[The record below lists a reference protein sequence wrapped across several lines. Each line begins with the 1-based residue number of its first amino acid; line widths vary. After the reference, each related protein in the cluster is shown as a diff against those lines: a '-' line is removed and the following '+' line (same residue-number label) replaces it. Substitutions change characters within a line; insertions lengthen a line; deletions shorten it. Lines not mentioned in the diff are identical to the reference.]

1 MQNRHGELTIICKAK
16 DLVNHTLQLTNNT
29 KLFPKKVRFTLCQR
43 MQNLSIQILHDIIAA
58 NEIYSRTVAEMNTRL
73 VRSPNS
79 SNANNVRYVNSDGSL
94 NNNNAYNGNRGVRP
108 ASVEYRD
115 RVTRK
120 GESRSPPSKE
130 DVSGPGLTGQG

>member
-1 MQNRHGELTIICKAK
+1 MHWNW
-16 DLVNHTLQLTNNT
+16 
-29 KLFPKKVRFTLCQR
+29 
-43 MQNLSIQILHDIIAA
+43 
-58 NEIYSRTVAEMNTRL
+58 RL
-73 VRSPNS
+73 RSPNS
-79 SNANNVRYVNSDGSL
+79 GNTNNVRNVSTDGSE